1 MSIKEDR
8 NKETAPVALNA
19 VFLFIF
25 SPIYIMSKME
35 FAKRRKWTVVMGML
49 VIIVGVGVFFITAIL
64 NLALCNR
71 LILYYNNKRHF
82 KGSKEAE

>member
-1 MSIKEDR
+1 
-8 NKETAPVALNA
+8 
-19 VFLFIF
+19 
-25 SPIYIMSKME
+25 ME

>member
-1 MSIKEDR
+1 MSMSIKEDR

-35 FAKRRKWTVVMGML
+35 FEYK
-49 VIIVGVGVFFITAIL
+49 TAGYDSAAVSYSFYFVRT
-64 NLALCNR
+64 AL
-71 LILYYNNKRHF
+71 
-82 KGSKEAE
+82 